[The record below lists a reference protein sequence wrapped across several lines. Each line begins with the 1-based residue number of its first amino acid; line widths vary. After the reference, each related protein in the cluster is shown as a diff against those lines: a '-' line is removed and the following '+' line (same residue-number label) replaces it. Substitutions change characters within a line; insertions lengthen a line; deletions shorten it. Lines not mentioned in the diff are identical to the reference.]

1 MTAGDKKGC
10 LFYCRFY
17 FPEEKGG
24 DSLAGNLRERNT
36 EIQEPGNQ
44 FAKLIPR
51 FAFTA
56 FLAVV
61 LLAVSAAPVFADTI
75 FDTAKIA
82 MQTVYKDVAGIATV
96 AAVVCSAVCLS
107 GAVFAVHC

>member
-1 MTAGDKKGC
+1 M
-10 LFYCRFY
+10 
-17 FPEEKGG
+17 
-24 DSLAGNLRERNT
+24 AGNLKEQNT
-36 EIQEPGNQ
+36 EIKEPGNQ
-44 FAKLIPR
+44 FTKLISR

-61 LLAVSAAPVFADTI
+61 LLAVNATPVYADTI